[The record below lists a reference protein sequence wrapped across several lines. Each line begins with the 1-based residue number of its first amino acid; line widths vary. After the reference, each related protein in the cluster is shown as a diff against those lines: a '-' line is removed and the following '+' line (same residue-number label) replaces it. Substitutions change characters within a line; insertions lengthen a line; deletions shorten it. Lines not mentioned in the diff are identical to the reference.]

1 MERRLML
8 TCVVV
13 LCSVIAPTSCQS
25 YYYSKSLPYVPPAEK
40 VTKLH
45 FFLHDTISGKSPS
58 AIKVAHP
65 NFTTA
70 FNNTPGPFGSVYVIN
85 DPLTAGPE
93 KTSQVIGSAQGIWV
107 STGQEVLELV
117 VSMDFG
123 FTQGDF
129 NGSSIC
135 LFSRNPIAD
144 KERELAVVGGRGK
157 FRMAKGFAKLQTYY
171 FDLTKGNAIVEY
183 HVTVIHY

>member
-8 TCVVV
+8 ICVLVI
-13 LCSVIAPTSCQS
+13 CSVIAPTCCQC
-25 YYYSKSLPYVPPAEK
+25 YYSESLPYVPPAEK

-45 FFLHDTISGKSPS
+45 FFLHDTISGKTPS

-70 FNNTPGPFGSVYVIN
+70 FNNTPGPFGSVFVIN

-107 STGQEVLELV
+107 STGEEVLDLV

-129 NGSSIC
+129 NGSSIS
-135 LFSRNPIAD
+135 LFSRNPISQ

-157 FRMAKGFAKLQTYY
+157 FRMAKGFAKLKTC
-171 FDLTKGNAIVEY
+171 FLDLTKGDAIVEY

>member
-1 MERRLML
+1 MNRFVTSDCTFFVLIP
-8 TCVVV
+8 TC
-13 LCSVIAPTSCQS
+13 CRC
-25 YYYSKSLPYVPPAEK
+25 YYSESLAYVPPSEK

-45 FFLHDTISGKSPS
+45 FFLHDTISGKNPS

-65 NFTTA
+65 NFTTP
-70 FNNTPGPFGSVYVIN
+70 FNNTPGPFGSVFVID
-85 DPLTAGPE
+85 DPLTEGPE
-93 KTSQVIGSAQGIWV
+93 NTSKVIGSAQGVWI
-107 STGQEVLELV
+107 STGQEVFDLV

-129 NGSSIC
+129 NGSSIS
-135 LFSRNPIAD
+135 LFSRNPVSE

-157 FRMAKGFAKLQTYY
+157 FRMAKGFAKLKTHYL
-171 FDLTKGNAIVEY
+171 DLTKGDAIVEY